1 MLKLVQDVAHGKQE
15 ADILKRLQGR
25 TRHVPRFLTSGLFAC
40 GQEWYHGVVLGFIGT
55 LLLLC
60 FPARMQC

>member
-1 MLKLVQDVAHGKQE
+1 MLKLVEDVAHGKQE

-55 LLLLC
+55 LLLLR
-60 FPARMQC
+60 FPARMQ